1 MNFSFCYLSLQLSFK
16 NLSHSS
22 TSIKDLTIAEQ
33 ENRKFK
39 KKTYICSCEKK
50 GVFRM
55 AAITEN
61 TKKEVKKIVYD
72 FFADECEVD
81 PAEINDN
88 TNIIKDLDGDSLMF
102 LELIEI
108 FKKKYNLDI
117 ELKTIGKYA
126 VKHPVQT
133 IGQLIHMQL
142 LIIEH
147 ENKLLELEK

>member
-1 MNFSFCYLSLQLSFK
+1 MAE
-16 NLSHSS
+16 
-22 TSIKDLTIAEQ
+22 IKP
-33 ENRKFK
+33 
-39 KKTYICSCEKK
+39 
-50 GVFRM
+50 
-55 AAITEN
+55 N
-61 TKKEVKKIVYD
+61 TLHEVRDVVYQ

-81 PAEINDN
+81 LSSLNDN
-88 TNIIKDLDGDSLMF
+88 TNIIKDINGDSLMF

-133 IGQLIHMQL
+133 IGELIAMQM